1 MDFPI
6 FPADQLQQHL
16 RSLRKARGLTQAGLG
31 KLLGVG
37 QVRIANIE
45 QDPGSVS
52 VEQFMRLLAA
62 LGGRLIIRAEVA
74 AQPRPRAVG
83 RAARPPAAPVP
94 TKPAMPPDDLKSAL
108 SKAKRPKGSW

>member
-1 MDFPI
+1 MVHDMDFPI
-6 FPADQLQQHL
+6 LTADQLQQHL

-45 QDPGSVS
+45 QDPGAVS
-52 VEQFMRLLAA
+52 VEQFMRLLSA
-62 LGGRLIIRAEVA
+62 LGARLIVRTDVTAGPD
-74 AQPRPRAVG
+74 QRPARKV
-83 RAARPPAAPVP
+83 ARPPAAA
-94 TKPAMPPDDLKSAL
+94 PAADLKSAL

>member
-1 MDFPI
+1 MDFSI
-6 FPADQLQQHL
+6 LTADQLRQHL

-52 VEQFMRLLAA
+52 VEQFMRLLSA
-62 LGGRLIIRAEVA
+62 LGARLVVRADLPA
-74 AQPRPRAVG
+74 PRDESAPTRKT
-83 RAARPPAAPVP
+83 ARPPAAG
-94 TKPAMPPDDLKSAL
+94 DLKSAL
-108 SKAKRPKGSW
+108 SQAKRPKGSW

>member
-6 FPADQLQQHL
+6 LTADQLRQHL

-52 VEQFMRLLAA
+52 VEQFMRLLSA
-62 LGGRLIIRAEVA
+62 LGARLIVRADLPSHPG
-74 AQPRPRAVG
+74 QRAPARKIAPS
-83 RAARPPAAPVP
+83 RAAAPAPG
-94 TKPAMPPDDLKSAL
+94 DLRSTL
-108 SKAKRPKGSW
+108 SKARRPKGSW